1 MARPVAESAVQ
12 PVPQGLLAARE
23 ILIVVGASLLV
34 SLCARFSVPLWWTPV
49 PLTLGNFAVVTV
61 GLALGPRRGFAALT
75 LYLAEGAAGLPV
87 FVPIGPGGIAEL
99 LGPTGGYLLAYPF
112 AAMLAGW
119 IAELR
124 PRHFLQLWAGA
135 LLAEVAIF
143 LGGIAGLMAVLH
155 VSAGKA
161 MVFGLAPFVVPDLV
175 KTAAA
180 GGAALLLRRFAPRGW
195 LRSSS

>member
-12 PVPQGLLAARE
+12 PLSQGLLAVRE
-23 ILIVVGASLLV
+23 VLIVVGASLV
-34 SLCARFSVPLWWTPV
+34 VALCARFSLPLWWTPV

-61 GLALGPRRGFAALT
+61 GLVLGPRRGFAALA
-75 LYLAEGAAGLPV
+75 LYLAEGAAGLPI

-112 AAMLAGW
+112 AAGLAGW

-155 VSAGKA
+155 VSVGKA
-161 MVFGLAPFVVPDLV
+161 VLFGLAPFVVPDLF

-180 GGAALLLRRFAPRGW
+180 GGAALLLRRFAPRSW